1 MYRHSCRPKATVVN
15 AGTTAERVYDSLKRS
30 LATGSFAPGARL
42 EPARLALELSSSA
55 TPIRDA
61 LNRLAGERLIE
72 TRASEGF
79 HVPALNEIGLRD
91 LYRWNEVLART
102 ALRMSRRLE
111 PPGGDH
117 VAPIDAADLFAS
129 IAASSGSGE
138 IVSQVA
144 SANARLAYV
153 RQVESNI
160 LDGAADEIG
169 GIATAFRQRSIS
181 TRMLIQQYHK
191 ARLAIVPTII
201 NVLFQKAR

>member
-1 MYRHSCRPKATVVN
+1 MN
-15 AGTTAERVYDSLKRS
+15 AGTTAERVYNSLKRT
-30 LATGSFAPGARL
+30 LASGSFAPGARL
-42 EPARLALELSSSA
+42 EPARLAQELSSSA

-72 TRASEGF
+72 MRPSDGF
-79 HVPALNEIGLRD
+79 HIPTLNEIGLRD
-91 LYRWNEVLART
+91 LYRWNEVLAQT
-102 ALRMSRRLE
+102 ALRMSRKSERA
-111 PPGGDH
+111 GGDH
-117 VAPIDAADLFAS
+117 IVRMDAADLFGC
-129 IAASSGSGE
+129 IAASSGSSE

-160 LDGAADEIG
+160 LGNGADEVE

-191 ARLAIVPTII
+191 ARLAIVPAII
-201 NVLFQKAR
+201 GVVFQMSRNIK

>member
-1 MYRHSCRPKATVVN
+1 MN
-15 AGTTAERVYDSLKRS
+15 AGTTAERVYDSLKRA
-30 LATGSFAPGARL
+30 LASGSFAPGARL
-42 EPARLALELSSSA
+42 EPARLAQELSSSA

-72 TRASEGF
+72 MRPSDGF
-79 HVPALNEIGLRD
+79 HIPTLNEIGLRD

-102 ALRMSRRLE
+102 ALRMSRKSE
-111 PPGGDH
+111 PGSGH
-117 VAPIDAADLFAS
+117 PILRMDAADLFGC

-153 RQVESNI
+153 RHVESKI
-160 LDGAADEIG
+160 LEDAAEIE
-169 GIATAFRQRSIS
+169 GIAAAFWQRSIS

-191 ARLAIVPTII
+191 ARLAIVPSII
-201 NVLFQKAR
+201 GMIFQASRPVK

>member
-1 MYRHSCRPKATVVN
+1 MN
-15 AGTTAERVYDSLKRS
+15 AGTTAERVYDSLKRT
-30 LATGSFAPGARL
+30 LANGSFAPGARL
-42 EPARLALELSSSA
+42 EPARLAQELSSSA

-72 TRASEGF
+72 MRPSDGF
-79 HVPALNEIGLRD
+79 HIPRLNEIGLRD

-102 ALRMSRRLE
+102 ALHMSRKSE
-111 PPGGDH
+111 PTGGH
-117 VAPIDAADLFAS
+117 HIAPIDAADLFGF

-153 RQVESNI
+153 RHVESSI
-160 LDGAADEIG
+160 IEDTADEIG
-169 GIATAFRQRSIS
+169 GIATAFWQRSIS

-191 ARLAIVPTII
+191 SRLAIVPTII
-201 NVLFQKAR
+201 ELIFQDAQTIR